1 MIACCTGWR
10 VVREWAVLWDYTNRR
25 RPARRSMRLNPE
37 EWCMTTA
44 YITHEDCLRH
54 DMGAGHPEC
63 PERLKSIN
71 ASMRSSGLS
80 EVLRNLEA
88 PLAQGADLKRIH
100 DGAYVDL
107 IFEHAPSEGRIQLDP
122 DTAMNPYSLDAARR
136 AAGAGLL
143 AVDELTAGRST
154 NAFCAVRPCG
164 HHATR
169 VRSMGFCIFN
179 NIAVAAAYALETKG
193 LQRVAII
200 DFDVHHGNGT
210 EDMFGVPRWRDRVLM
225 AGFFQH
231 PFYPYSGVENPAPN
245 MLNVPLAA
253 GSDGAAVKS
262 AVQGEWLAALESFKP
277 EMIFIFAGF
286 DAHREDL
293 LGGMSLIETD
303 DVWMTKQFKDL
314 AARHSQRRIVSML
327 EGGYNL
333 SALGRSAVAHVK
345 ALADG

>member
-1 MIACCTGWR
+1 
-10 VVREWAVLWDYTNRR
+10 
-25 RPARRSMRLNPE
+25 
-37 EWCMTTA
+37 MTTA

-63 PERLKSIN
+63 PDRLTSIN
-71 ASMRSSGLS
+71 TSMRSSGLI
-80 EVLRNLEA
+80 EQLRTLEA
-88 PLAQGADLKRIH
+88 PLAQSTDLKRIH

-107 IFEHAPSEGRIQLDP
+107 IFENAPTEGRIQLDP
-122 DTAMNPYSLDAARR
+122 DTAMNPHSLDAARR

-143 AVDELTAGRST
+143 AVDEVTAGRTT

-179 NIAVAAAYALETKG
+179 NVAVAAAYALEVKG
-193 LQRVAII
+193 LDRVAIV

-225 AGFFQH
+225 TSFFQH
-231 PFYPYSGVENPAPN
+231 PFYPYSGTANPAPN
-245 MLNVPLAA
+245 MINVPLAE
-253 GSDGAAVKS
+253 GSGGDVAKKAIEAK
-262 AVQGEWLAALESFKP
+262 WLPALESFKP
-277 EMIFIFAGF
+277 QMIFISAGF

-293 LGGMSLIETD
+293 LGGMALVEADYAWITREM
-303 DVWMTKQFKDL
+303 MTL
-314 AARHSQRRIVSML
+314 AAEHSQDRLVSML

-333 SALGRSAVAHVK
+333 AALGRSSVVHVK
-345 ALADG
+345 TLSERV